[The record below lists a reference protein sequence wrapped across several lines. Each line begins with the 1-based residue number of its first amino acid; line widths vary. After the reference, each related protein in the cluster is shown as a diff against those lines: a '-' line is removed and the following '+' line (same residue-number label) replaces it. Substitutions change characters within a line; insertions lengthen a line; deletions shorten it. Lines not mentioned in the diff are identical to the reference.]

1 MPPSHPPRR
10 SARDVGRV
18 LAGALIFT
26 VGLLSAAF
34 FAGASPAAPKDCLP
48 VVGCITT
55 ALPTVSLPAITLPT
69 VTVPTLPAT
78 TTSDTPAQTTP
89 SSTTQTNSGSTTE
102 STAAA
107 PRPEDQADAPFT
119 ARASVRVLGRRARR
133 VVQITARVNKDAR
146 VTAVVTRSG
155 RSLMRKEFSAK
166 QGSRVLRL
174 RVRTGTKAGLARLW
188 LTYRTA
194 SKEGKKATYRIR
206 LPR

>member
-10 SARDVGRV
+10 STRDVGRV
-18 LAGALIFT
+18 LAGAVIFT
-26 VGLLSAAF
+26 AGLASAAF

-55 ALPTVSLPAITLPT
+55 ALPTVSLPAVTLPT

-78 TTSDTPAQTTP
+78 TTNDTPAQTT
-89 SSTTQTNSGSTTE
+89 SSSTTE

-107 PRPEDQADAPFT
+107 PPPEDQADVPFT

-133 VVQITARVNKDAR
+133 VVQITARVNKDAQ

-155 RSLMRKEFSAK
+155 RSLMRREFSAK
-166 QGSRVLRL
+166 QGSRIVRL

-194 SKEGKKATYRIR
+194 SKEGKKASYRIR